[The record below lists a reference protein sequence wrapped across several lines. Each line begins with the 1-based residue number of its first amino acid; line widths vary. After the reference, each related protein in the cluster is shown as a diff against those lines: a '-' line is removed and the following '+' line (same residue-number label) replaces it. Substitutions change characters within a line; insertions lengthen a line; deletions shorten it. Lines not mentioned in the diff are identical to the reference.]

1 MPDTLPFLPHYPAA
15 HARTLRQFIE
25 AFWNEGC
32 LDGAVEP
39 TPRQLRLNGLDE
51 QGRPLVYHI
60 DIAGDSA
67 FDRLR
72 LSGEVRGAG
81 QASTGIAS
89 VVPALVRHLQ
99 PDVEALRRF
108 VMELQHTALKHAWSM
123 TATPEATLQSPYP
136 LQEAQLGE
144 GHPYHPC
151 FRSRIGFSI
160 DDHRRYGPEF
170 AEPIVLTWLAIA
182 RDASEVHLLPQ
193 LDYDTFIQ
201 SQLGPEEYH
210 RLLGRIEVLGRT
222 PSHYRLLP
230 VHPWQWEHGVAP
242 HFADWLAD
250 GTLLHLG
257 PGRGEWMAQQSIR
270 SLSRLGAEGRCN
282 LKLPLAI
289 ANSSADRILSDHH
302 VHNAPLISRWLDG
315 ICRNDAFLAD
325 GQRLA
330 ILAEPAGI
338 TVAME
343 HRREGAYGMLGAIWR
358 NAPESVLSEGEQVF
372 PMTALTTLTGE
383 QLTISPWL
391 ERHGVERWV
400 EALLE
405 ASAPPLLH
413 LMMEHG
419 VLLECHAQN
428 TLLILRDGLPRRIA
442 IRDLPGGLHYLQGA
456 TDESQLA
463 GLRAAPAYRN
473 ALNASG
479 GFMFGSRREA
489 RDYLLEVLFFINL
502 GELAWRL
509 QRYHGYAEQLFWE
522 QAARTVLEYQSRFP
536 ASAARHREFDLLG
549 AQLRIECLAAR
560 RLLAW
565 SAPRLRVAGNPL
577 ATTQVAMQLA
587 AQASGA
593 RT

>member
-1 MPDTLPFLPHYPAA
+1 MPHTLPFLPHYAAA

-32 LDGAVEP
+32 LSGAAEP
-39 TPRQLRLNGLDE
+39 AQRRLRLDGMGE
-51 QGRPLVYHI
+51 QGQALTYHI

-67 FDRLR
+67 FGRLR
-72 LSGEVRGAG
+72 LDGELRGAG
-81 QASTGIAS
+81 PGQPGIAT

-99 PDVEALRRF
+99 PDAAALRRF
-108 VMELQHTALKHAWSM
+108 VTELQHTALKQAWSA
-123 TATPEATLQSPYP
+123 TATPDATLQSPYA
-136 LQEAQLGE
+136 LQEAQLGD

-170 AEPIVLTWLAIA
+170 AATVTLTWLAIA
-182 RDASEVHLLPQ
+182 RDASEVHLLPE
-193 LDYDTFIQ
+193 LDYDAFVR
-201 SQLGPEEYH
+201 SQLGTEEYR
-210 RLLGRIEVLGRT
+210 RLLGQIEVLGCT

-230 VHPWQWEHGVAP
+230 AHPWQWEHGIAL

-250 GTLLHLG
+250 STLLHLG
-257 PGRGEWMAQQSIR
+257 AGRAEWLAQQSIR
-270 SLSRLGAEGRCN
+270 SLSRLGADGRCN

-315 ICRNDAFLAD
+315 ICRNDTFLAD

-338 TVAME
+338 TVAKE

-358 NAPESVLSEGEQVF
+358 SAPESVLAEGEQVF
-372 PMTALTTLTGE
+372 PMTALTTLAGG
-383 QLTISPWL
+383 QLTIAPWL
-391 ERHGVERWV
+391 ARHGVDRWV

-405 ASAPPLLH
+405 ASVPPLLH
-413 LMMEHG
+413 LMMAHG

-442 IRDLPGGLHYLQGA
+442 IRDLPGGLHYLKGA
-456 TDESQLA
+456 TGEAELA

-473 ALNASG
+473 ALNASN
-479 GFMFGSRREA
+479 GFMFDSPTEA

-509 QRYHGYAEQLFWE
+509 QRHHGYAENLFWS
-522 QAARTVLEYQSRFP
+522 QAARTVLAYQSRFP

-549 AQLRIECLAAR
+549 QQLRIECLAAR
-560 RLLAW
+560 RLLEW
-565 SAPRLRVAGNPL
+565 STPRLRTVGNPL
-577 ATTQVAMQLA
+577 AAALA
-587 AQASGA
+587 TGSQA
-593 RT
+593 